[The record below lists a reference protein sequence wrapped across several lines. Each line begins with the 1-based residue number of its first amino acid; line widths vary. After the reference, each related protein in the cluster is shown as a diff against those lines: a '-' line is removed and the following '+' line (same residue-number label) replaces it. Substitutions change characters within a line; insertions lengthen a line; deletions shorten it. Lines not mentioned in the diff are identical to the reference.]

1 MQKKYCENINDD
13 YLRNIFKPKLIFSWK
28 PRVSRFRAIGG
39 KLSFADKTLLRKHY
53 MNKRILVLTGQESN
67 TKGTFI
73 WQHIKSLKD
82 INDSILGIGVENE
95 FDYLLC
101 ILEVS
106 ASVQEIRRFAESVK
120 KFYSLP
126 ICVFEKNIIE
136 SYPGEKWKIKGMID
150 ILIRKSFTQREFF
163 LLIDRVLGLEGE
175 KESVSTEKKVETVGE
190 NGIIRIYPYK
200 RKLYINDIK
209 INLTRKEFD
218 IFYYLFEKKGDVV
231 SHKELYERVW
241 KREYIHDDT
250 NIMAHI
256 HRLRGKVEKDPK
268 NPKYI
273 CNQYGIGYYFG
284 GLYQEALPTL

>member
-1 MQKKYCENINDD
+1 MIG
-13 YLRNIFKPKLIFSWK
+13 RKP
-28 PRVSRFRAIGG
+28 
-39 KLSFADKTLLRKHY
+39 SFTDETFLGKHY
-53 MNKRILVLTGQESN
+53 MNKGILILTDQESN
-67 TKGTFI
+67 TKGTFV
-73 WQHIKSLKD
+73 WQHIENLRD
-82 INDSILGIGVENE
+82 INASILETRVEKE
-95 FDYLLC
+95 FDFLLC
-101 ILEVS
+101 ILEVP

-136 SYPGEKWKIKGMID
+136 SYPGEKWEIKGMID
-150 ILIRKSFTQREFF
+150 ILIRRSFTQKEFF
-163 LLIDRVLGLEGE
+163 LLIDRVLDLESA
-175 KESVSTEKKVETVGE
+175 KEMVSTEKKVEIVE
-190 NGIIRIYPYK
+190 DNGIIRIYPSK

-256 HRLRGKVEKDPK
+256 HRLRGKVEEDPK
-268 NPKYI
+268 KPKYI
-273 CNQYGIGYYFG
+273 CNQYGVGYYFG
-284 GLYQEALPTL
+284 GLFQEALPTL